1 MVPTKTDQVPLLQMT
16 KISGLRLVCVGMM
29 EEKVIIFIVARKVI
43 RHCFTSNSV
52 VVVTV
57 CCNNTEVTLF
67 ACLLSS
73 FCKVPKIDVL

>member
-1 MVPTKTDQVPLLQMT
+1 MT
-16 KISGLRLVCVGMM
+16 KISGLRLVCIGMM

-52 VVVTV
+52 VVVMV
-57 CCNNTEVTLF
+57 CRNNTEVTLL

-73 FCKVPKIDVL
+73 FCKVLNANVL